1 MKCRRI
7 QQFLPDY
14 IGDEL
19 STQKRRQVDQ
29 HLAEC
34 PGCRADLKAVQ
45 EVWDGLAQ
53 QPRPHKDERFW
64 SELTK
69 DVMTEI
75 KSKGTMHE
83 DKKRAF
89 LVPGWRVLLPATAA
103 AIAIIVGVIAMRGGL
118 WEPPGRG
125 PWIVQGDGDQKALD
139 KAAPDLSF
147 GPLAMEAEDQLEQ
160 EMTLQEV
167 SLVAEAL
174 NTSFQPEEQM
184 TITDVLTQLFNGE
197 DLYGQLQ
204 GLTEGDLEELYQLLS
219 AQYPYS

>member
-1 MKCRRI
+1 MKCHRV

-19 STQKRRQVDQ
+19 SAQKRQQVDQ
-29 HLAEC
+29 HLTEC
-34 PGCRADLKAVQ
+34 PDCRATLRALH

-53 QPRPHKDERFW
+53 QSRPHKDEQFW
-64 SELTK
+64 KELTK
-69 DVMTEI
+69 GVMTEI
-75 KSKGTMHE
+75 KSKGPMHE

-89 LVPGWRVLLPATAA
+89 LFPGWRVLLPATAA

-125 PWIVQGDGDQKALD
+125 PWIVQGDQKVLD

-184 TITDVLTQLFNGE
+184 TITDVLTQQFNGE

-204 GLTEGDLEELYQLLS
+204 GLTEGDLEELYQLL
-219 AQYPYS
+219 AAKYPYS